1 MSENQERVTLTVDNH
16 VGIVKFNRP
25 DKMNALDSEQLKAI
39 IQVGK
44 EIESNPEIRV
54 VVLAGEGRAFCA
66 GIDVQ
71 AAFASASNGVNA
83 LTPRTHGIANDWQQ
97 IVWQW
102 HVMQVPVIAAV
113 HGYAYGGGLQIM
125 MGADIRIVAPDT
137 KLSIMEMKWGLI
149 PDMAGT
155 QLFLRTVREDVIKML
170 TFTNRTFSGEEA
182 LQYGFATQLSETPFD
197 DAMVLAREIASK
209 SPSAIVMAKRVLN
222 EATYLSAEDGLLAE
236 SVVQDQI
243 VGSKNQLE
251 SVFSQMQKREGQFEN
266 YRE

>member
-1 MSENQERVTLTVDNH
+1 MSENQERVTLTIDNH
-16 VGIVKFNRP
+16 VGVVKFNRP
-25 DKMNALDSEQLKAI
+25 DKMNALDNEQLAAI
-39 IQVGK
+39 IKVGK
-44 EIESNPEIRV
+44 EIDENPEIRA

-71 AAFASASNGVNA
+71 AAFASASNGVAA

-97 IVWQW
+97 IAWQW

-125 MGADIRIVAPDT
+125 MGADIRIVAPNT

-149 PDMAGT
+149 PDLAGT
-155 QLFLRTVREDVIKML
+155 QLFRRTVREDVIKML
-170 TFTNRTFSGEEA
+170 TFTNRVFSGEDA
-182 LQYGFATQLSETPFD
+182 LKYGFATELSKTPFD
-197 DAMVLAREIASK
+197 DAMALAHDIAGK
-209 SPSAIVMAKRVLN
+209 SPSTIVMAKRVLN
-222 EATYLSAEDGLLAE
+222 DATYLNAEEGLLAE
-236 SVVQDQI
+236 SIAQDKLI
-243 VGSKNQLE
+243 GSKNQLE